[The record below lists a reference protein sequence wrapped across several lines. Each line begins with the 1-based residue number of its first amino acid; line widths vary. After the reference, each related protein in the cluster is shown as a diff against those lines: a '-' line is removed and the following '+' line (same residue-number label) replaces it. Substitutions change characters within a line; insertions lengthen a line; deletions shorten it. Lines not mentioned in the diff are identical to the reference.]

1 MLLRNAQNHLSRL
14 RKDKPGLAFNLER
27 EIGQIVEKLGTSF
40 PRSLGL
46 EAQGRFAIGYYHET
60 QNRFA
65 DRAADPTDNQ
75 QQQGEN

>member
-1 MLLRNAQNHLSRL
+1 MLLRNAQNHMSRL
-14 RKDKPGLAFNLER
+14 RKDKPGLAVTLER

-60 QNRFA
+60 QNRFS
-65 DRAADPTDNQ
+65 DLVADPNDNQ
-75 QQQGEN
+75 EPEGEN